1 MAAIDAN
8 GITIEYDV
16 RGEGEPLL
24 LVMGLSG
31 QLIDWPDE
39 FVDLLVASGFQV
51 IRFDNRDA
59 GLSTEFDWTPPSRA
73 RSAAALL
80 ARRRPKAGYLIAD
93 MAADAA
99 ALLRGLDISPAHIV
113 GVSMGGMIAQTMAI
127 EHPEY
132 VKSLTSIMSNTGNNR
147 HGLPRRKV
155 LIKLSRLAAPTI
167 ENAEESSLSVY
178 RLIAGPEADAELF
191 RQQARA
197 SLERSFRPSGV
208 LRQTAAIVAS
218 PDRTAGLQRVRV
230 PSLVVHGL
238 ADPLVKPSGGIAT
251 ARAIPG
257 SRLLMFP
264 EMGHDMPRSRWP
276 EMVAAIRQ
284 NASRADQSAA
294 QPTSADHS
302 GMKSNTFPERSL
314 SMNAGS

>member
-59 GLSTEFDWTPPSRA
+59 GLSTEFHWTPPSRA

-93 MAADAA
+93 MAADGAG
-99 ALLRGLDISPAHIV
+99 LLRALDIGPAHVV
-113 GVSMGGMIAQTMAI
+113 GASMGGMIAQTMAI
-127 EHPEY
+127 EHPDS

-155 LIKLSRLAAPTI
+155 LIKLSRFGHTDHRERRGIVAQRLPPGRRTGGRCRAVPPAGAGEPRAQLPSVGRAAPNRGDRRQSRSHRRAPAAPRPVARDSRPCRSAR
-167 ENAEESSLSVY
+167 EAL
-178 RLIAGPEADAELF
+178 RRHRDGAGDTWLATLD
-191 RQQARA
+191 
-197 SLERSFRPSGV
+197 
-208 LRQTAAIVAS
+208 
-218 PDRTAGLQRVRV
+218 V
-230 PSLVVHGL
+230 PG
-238 ADPLVKPSGGIAT
+238 D
-251 ARAIPG
+251 G
-257 SRLLMFP
+257 SRHAP
-264 EMGHDMPRSRWP
+264 VAVAGDGVGDQAERVTRRS
-276 EMVAAIRQ
+276 V
-284 NASRADQSAA
+284 
-294 QPTSADHS
+294 
-302 GMKSNTFPERSL
+302 
-314 SMNAGS
+314 

>member
-59 GLSTEFDWTPPSRA
+59 GLSTEFHWTPPSRA

-99 ALLRGLDISPAHIV
+99 GLLRALDIGPAHVV
-113 GVSMGGMIAQTMAI
+113 GASMGGMIAQTMAI
-127 EHPEY
+127 EHPDC

-155 LIKLSRLAAPTI
+155 LIKLSRLATPTI
-167 ENAEESSLSVY
+167 ETAEESSLSVY
-178 RLIAGPEADAELF
+178 RLVAGPEADAELF

-218 PDRTAGLQRVRV
+218 PDRTAGLQQVRV
-230 PSLVVHGL
+230 PSLVIHGL

-257 SRLLMFP
+257 SRP
-264 EMGHDMPRSRWP
+264 VDVPRDGSRHAPFAVAGDGRGDQAERITHWP
-276 EMVAAIRQ
+276 V
-284 NASRADQSAA
+284 DGQSTA
-294 QPTSADHS
+294 PINR
-302 GMKSNTFPERSL
+302 G
-314 SMNAGS
+314 